1 MSRGGRA
8 SRVVRIRTY
17 LSMSRFPLSIL
28 LLYLYNTV
36 FPLGMKNP
44 PTKGNEALAG
54 EDVKVITYRQA

>member
-1 MSRGGRA
+1 
-8 SRVVRIRTY
+8 
-17 LSMSRFPLSIL
+17 MSRFPLGIL